1 MQTCAVATQHLAKML
16 EQFLG
21 HSPQAIA
28 VEDGELIFDFA
39 VGRYSVVGDGK
50 CVLHLWSEDRNI
62 VRRVLDAEI
71 SGRALRMSVLRFGQ
85 IEPKTL
91 EICPDR
97 DRRAV
102 AAQRSIRLRYQRL
115 LERVLARDFAP
126 AKLQRVSSK
135 PDLQRSLSSVYTRA
149 LLRNGQS
156 AFAILGVN
164 AEETQASVDAT
175 LTFGILWMDYQRNQ
189 LAGRAHVEGLKLFVP
204 PGRSEILRQRMAHL
218 DAGAAK
224 WQIYE
229 LDERS
234 EILESIDGA
243 DTGNVL
249 TRLLRA
255 VDVNAAKRR
264 FAASVA
270 RIRAL
275 APAAEITVDS
285 PSEIVFRLYGLEFA
299 RARIV
304 PAPGSFRSTES
315 IVFGLGSAEYLL
327 DHGSDKLF
335 RELVCRIVAHRH
347 SGGSHSDLFFRMCP
361 ERWLEA
367 LVTRDVRAI
376 DERLDGQF
384 VYTQVPA
391 FAASDRAMLD
401 VLTCTLDGRLAVL
414 ELKANED
421 IHLPLQGLDY
431 WARVT
436 WHQERGEFSRYGYFA
451 GRELSNASPL
461 LYLVAPALR
470 THPATDTVLR
480 YLSPRIDWALAQ
492 VDERWRN
499 GVRVVNRK
507 HAKAKAPSDHT
518 DFI

>member
-1 MQTCAVATQHLAKML
+1 ML

-189 LAGRAHVEGLKLFVP
+189 LAGRAHVEG
-204 PGRSEILRQRMAHL
+204 
-218 DAGAAK
+218 
-224 WQIYE
+224 
-229 LDERS
+229 
-234 EILESIDGA
+234 
-243 DTGNVL
+243 
-249 TRLLRA
+249 
-255 VDVNAAKRR
+255 
-264 FAASVA
+264 
-270 RIRAL
+270 
-275 APAAEITVDS
+275 
-285 PSEIVFRLYGLEFA
+285 
-299 RARIV
+299 
-304 PAPGSFRSTES
+304 
-315 IVFGLGSAEYLL
+315 
-327 DHGSDKLF
+327 
-335 RELVCRIVAHRH
+335 
-347 SGGSHSDLFFRMCP
+347 
-361 ERWLEA
+361 
-367 LVTRDVRAI
+367 
-376 DERLDGQF
+376 
-384 VYTQVPA
+384 
-391 FAASDRAMLD
+391 
-401 VLTCTLDGRLAVL
+401 
-414 ELKANED
+414 
-421 IHLPLQGLDY
+421 
-431 WARVT
+431 
-436 WHQERGEFSRYGYFA
+436 
-451 GRELSNASPL
+451 
-461 LYLVAPALR
+461 
-470 THPATDTVLR
+470 
-480 YLSPRIDWALAQ
+480 
-492 VDERWRN
+492 
-499 GVRVVNRK
+499 
-507 HAKAKAPSDHT
+507 
-518 DFI
+518 